1 MSQII
6 IDMGS
11 GNTCRNDIKIVK
23 RMIDELHAIDTGKHS
38 IIIKWQLFEQ
48 AGQNTPLDIEVFRW
62 AYDYARLHGYK
73 TTASVFDK
81 PSLAYLL
88 CFDIPFVKLAN
99 NRSTDYLIGEAPRR
113 MPIYMSVGTGLF
125 KVRDGVTMLHCI
137 SKYPAKLSEY
147 EHMFGTRYNLMKAVS
162 DHTAN
167 FKLWNKYSP
176 EIIEW
181 HYKLPDSTG
190 LDAGKFARTPRDL
203 KAIL

>member
-11 GNTCRNDIKIVK
+11 GNTCQNDIKIVK
-23 RMIDELHAIDTGKHS
+23 RMIDELHNVDSGKHS

-48 AGQNTPLDIEVFRW
+48 AGQNIPLDLDVFRW

-81 PSLAYLL
+81 SSLAYLL
-88 CFDIPFVKLAN
+88 NFDIPFVKLSN
-99 NRSTDYLIGEAPRR
+99 NRSTDYLIGEVPRR
-113 MPIYMSVGTGLF
+113 IPIYISVGAGLF

-147 EHMFGTRYNLMKAVS
+147 EYMFGDFLKKSAS
-162 DHTAN
+162 DHTDN
-167 FKLWNKYSP
+167 LKLWHKYQP
-176 EIIEW
+176 DIYEV